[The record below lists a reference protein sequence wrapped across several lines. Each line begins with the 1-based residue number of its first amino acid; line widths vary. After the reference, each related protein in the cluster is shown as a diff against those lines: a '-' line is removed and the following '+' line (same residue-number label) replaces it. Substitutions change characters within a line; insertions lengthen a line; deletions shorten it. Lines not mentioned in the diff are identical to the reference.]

1 MMERVEVGWGVSWQ
15 VTGRGDWAWWVGR
28 VGGEMMKKCSIFL
41 MVGLLVTGC
50 RRPAGG
56 EVRRDGGG
64 VVPVLAAAAV
74 RRDLPVQLQAIG
86 RVVAVAS
93 VAVKPQVTG
102 RVVALH
108 FAEGDEVEEGDLLV
122 TMDARPFEVALGQAQ
137 AELAEAVSG
146 SDHARDQARRYT
158 ELNRSGGASKE
169 QIEQYVTAA
178 QQSAA
183 RVESARAAVQKAEL
197 ELAYCSLRAAI
208 PGRTGRHLV
217 TPGNVVTA
225 NVTDL
230 VVINQIAPID
240 VAFSVPEQHLAA
252 LQAGLAAGAIKA
264 TALLGGPEPRR
275 VEGALR
281 FIDNTVRAGAGTIE
295 LKAGFANDPPVLWP
309 GQFVTVILDVA
320 MQRDAVLI
328 PASAPQPGQDGF
340 FVFVVGDDR
349 TVKVQPVRVE
359 RTQGEEAVVADGL
372 QGGEVVVTDGHSRL
386 TRGTRVEVKES
397 LEAAA
402 AAALRPQP

>member
-1 MMERVEVGWGVSWQ
+1 
-15 VTGRGDWAWWVGR
+15 
-28 VGGEMMKKCSIFL
+28 MKKCFL
-41 MVGLLVTGC
+41 MMMMGVLVATGC
-50 RRPAGG
+50 RRPVGG
-56 EVRRDGGG
+56 EVRREGGG

-74 RRDLPVQLQAIG
+74 RRDLPVQLEAIG
-86 RVVAVAS
+86 RVAAVAS

-108 FAEGDEVEEGDLLV
+108 FAEGDEVEAGDLLV
-122 TMDARPFEVALGQAQ
+122 TIDARPFEVALAQAE
-137 AELAEAVSG
+137 AELAEAASG
-146 SDHARDQARRYT
+146 AENAQDQARRYT

-178 QQSAA
+178 RQSAA
-183 RVESARAAVQKAEL
+183 QVESARAAVQKAEL

-240 VAFSVPEQHLAA
+240 VVFSVPEQHLAV
-252 LQAGLAAGAIKA
+252 LQAGLRAGEVKA
-264 TALLGGPEPRR
+264 TAVLGGAEPRR

-320 MQRDAVLI
+320 VQRDAVVV
-328 PASAPQPGQDGF
+328 PASAPQPGPDGSY
-340 FVFVVGDDR
+340 VFVVGEDR
-349 TVKVQPVRVE
+349 TVTAQPVRVE
-359 RTQGEEAVVADGL
+359 RTQGEEAVIAEGL
-372 QGGEVVVTDGHSRL
+372 RGGELVVTDGHSRL
-386 TRGTRVEVKES
+386 TRGVKVEVKES

-402 AAALRPQP
+402 AAAVRPQP